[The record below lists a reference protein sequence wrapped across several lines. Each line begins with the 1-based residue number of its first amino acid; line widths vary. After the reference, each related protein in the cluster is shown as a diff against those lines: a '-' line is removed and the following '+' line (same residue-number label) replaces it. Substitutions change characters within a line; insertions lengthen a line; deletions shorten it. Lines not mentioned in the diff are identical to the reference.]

1 MINLITGTKGNGR
14 PAGTG
19 AKAALVKGRSA
30 VHERDNRAINVADPR
45 GEPVQPSVSATLV
58 SLSLGNQL
66 DHPTR
71 MLR

>member
-1 MINLITGTKGNGR
+1 MITGTKGNGR

-19 AKAALVKGRSA
+19 AKAALVQRALVKGRSA

-58 SLSLGNQL
+58 SLSLGN
-66 DHPTR
+66 
-71 MLR
+71 